1 MRRRRREDRSGKK
14 MPVSLEAG
22 VAETAV
28 SQLTGKTHRRR
39 NWSSARRTCAKAR
52 VSNRGERDICRAG
65 SACHPGRNARELMP
79 GSRSIPRVGSQQSDP
94 TLGSGGGFAK
104 LRTSAS
110 ASRSQVAKVRAEG
123 KGEGRE
129 RREARSRGAR
139 PTATKERDGRW
150 LGRSERLAGSRGR
163 AVGAQLE
170 NGEETVVAND
180 VDVAVREGHVPLWGG
195 GGGGRRRAH
204 DAAGVVDL

>member
-39 NWSSARRTCAKAR
+39 NWSSACRTCAKAR

-65 SACHPGRNARELMP
+65 SACHPERNARELMP

-94 TLGSGGGFAK
+94 TLGSGGEFAK

-110 ASRSQVAKVRAEG
+110 ASRSQVAKVRAGG
-123 KGEGRE
+123 KVKGGSGARRGRGEPGRQ
-129 RREARSRGAR
+129 RQRSETGDGSSAQNAWRGAEAGLWEPSSR
-139 PTATKERDGRW
+139 TAKR
-150 LGRSERLAGSRGR
+150 RSWR
-163 AVGAQLE
+163 
-170 NGEETVVAND
+170 TT
-180 VDVAVREGHVPLWGG
+180 
-195 GGGGRRRAH
+195 
-204 DAAGVVDL
+204 